1 MLYKALPLAFTATL
15 VLAASAANS
24 VMAFDKRAEDT
35 LLVWAGDQARK
46 APDFVAVI
54 DFDRDSPRY
63 GKVLRT
69 VPLPPL
75 LRSPREPHHLGVSHD
90 GRTLA
95 LGGLLSIMTDGN
107 EVFFFDISDR
117 RHPAFIKPNNPPNA
131 PISDDFDALST
142 GGFLAWAGPTALIR
156 AASSNE
162 PNDRH
167 EATSKCPH
175 GCGTIFLR

>member
-1 MLYKALPLAFTATL
+1 MLRKALALT
-15 VLAASAANS
+15 ASAANS
-24 VMAFDKRAEDT
+24 VMAFDTRVEDT
-35 LLVWAGDQARK
+35 LLVWAGGQARE
-46 APDFVAVI
+46 ASDFVAVI

-142 GGFLAWAGPTALIR
+142 GGFLATFMGGLDGAHSGVVV
-156 AASSNE
+156 E
-162 PNDRH
+162 
-167 EATSKCPH
+167 
-175 GCGTIFLR
+175 